1 VPRSAPLTADSR
13 LRARCLGSPIAAS
26 TTSILTVRKTRTTA
40 WGFFLAGRT
49 SGFRPGEPVL
59 TWVTEPSW
67 HTPYCLENGNATMT
81 GLAQGTAA
89 LWYRAAPPGPYRFC
103 LVGVGSGRVACGSF
117 VLADQSAKGA
127 SAAGATTT
135 ATAAH

>member
-1 VPRSAPLTADSR
+1 MADSL
-13 LRARCLGSPIAAS
+13 LRARCLGSPAGAS

-67 HTPYCLENGNATMT
+67 HTPYCLENGNATRT
-81 GLAQGTAA
+81 GIAQGTAA
-89 LWYRAAPPGPYRFC
+89 LWYRAAAPGRYRLC
-103 LVGVGSGRVACGSF
+103 LVGVASARVACGSF
-117 VLADQSAKGA
+117 VLAHQSSEGA
-127 SAAGATTT
+127 SAAHAAKRATT
-135 ATAAH
+135 AR